1 VTLTPE
7 EQASRRAAMQELM
20 TSTRYMSSLG
30 LVVEEWSE
38 EGVRMRLPFNE
49 RLTNDGAVHHGGAVA
64 SLMDSVGA
72 GAVWAGHDFDKGVRA
87 ATISMTVNY
96 TGAAPGSD
104 LIGEAQCVRRG
115 RDLSFSEMRI
125 TDPDG
130 RLVATG
136 SLVYR
141 IVP

>member
-1 VTLTPE
+1 MTLTPE
-7 EQASRRAAMQELM
+7 EQASRRAAMQEIM
-20 TSTRYMSSLG
+20 TGTRYMGSLG
-30 LVVEEWSE
+30 LVVETWSE
-38 EGVRMRLPFNE
+38 DGVRMRLPFNE
-49 RLTNDGAVHHGGAVA
+49 RLTNDGAVHHGGVLA

-104 LIGEAQCVRRG
+104 LIGEAQSVRRG
-115 RDLSFSEMRI
+115 RDLSFSEIRV

-130 RLVATG
+130 KLVATG